1 MNVALQ
7 NINSCNKMWA
17 IYINFQKC
25 RQNKKPRS
33 NHFIR
38 IPEVLPDTVMP
49 ELECFILAWTQATH
63 SLRMPPRRPP
73 PPLKKRSFWYLGGK
87 WENWNASGVQSFYPD
102 RPGEILSFPHPMPQS
117 LHVTNCISHLF
128 CHYKV
133 QDYFR
138 VCSSGD
144 AVVPYKRSAWPLH
157 VGSLS

>member
-49 ELECFILAWTQATH
+49 ELECFILAWTQALTV
-63 SLRMPPRRPP
+63 SECPP
-73 PPLKKRSFWYLGGK
+73 PSKKGHFDIWV
-87 WENWNASGVQSFYPD
+87 ASGKTEMLLEF
-102 RPGEILSFPHPMPQS
+102 S
-117 LHVTNCISHLF
+117 LFTLTGLVKSCHFLMLCPSHFMWLIASVISSAITRS
-128 CHYKV
+128 KTIS
-133 QDYFR
+133 